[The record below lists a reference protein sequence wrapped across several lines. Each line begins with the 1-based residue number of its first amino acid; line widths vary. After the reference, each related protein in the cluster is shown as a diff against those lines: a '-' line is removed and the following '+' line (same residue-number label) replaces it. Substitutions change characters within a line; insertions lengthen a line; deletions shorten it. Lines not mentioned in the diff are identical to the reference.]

1 MSSAPSP
8 SEILEVAYQSATQ
21 HVDQSLLTEPEQ
33 IESIDNI
40 VRSNIGA
47 GVRLLL
53 ACALAKICDP
63 SVDIRRPFTNL
74 GKGAYSGRT
83 YDEQYVTRFV
93 NKYELPCNVTTAFL
107 TPALRT
113 KRGIALVPGTDLG
126 GRDRNLYEQVIL
138 LLDDVENGRLSAE
151 DLLAET
157 VISLVVL
164 KRERQQR
171 ISSLLS
177 EVKRAGG
184 VMPLSSEDIVSLIQ
198 QHLSLPRASRLPVL
212 VIAAA
217 YQAASENLGER
228 VLPLE
233 SHTAADERTGALGD
247 IEITL
252 IGDDQVVTTYEVKL
266 KRVTKDDV
274 DRALHKIRNSGARID
289 NYLFVTTDEISD
301 DVAGYAKNL
310 YRATGGVEI
319 AILDC
324 IGFLRHFLHLFHR
337 LRLTFLDE
345 YQELLLR
352 EPDSAVRE
360 SLKEAFLAMRRA
372 IESSYA
378 DDASEC

>member
-8 SEILEVAYQSATQ
+8 SDILEAAYQRATQ
-21 HVDQSLLTEPEQ
+21 HIDQSLLTEPEQ
-33 IESIDNI
+33 IERINN
-40 VRSNIGA
+40 VTRSNIGA
-47 GVRLLL
+47 GVRLSL
-53 ACALAKICDP
+53 ACTLAKMHNP
-63 SVDIRRPFTNL
+63 AVDIRRPFTNL
-74 GKGAYSGRT
+74 GERSYSGRN

-93 NKYELPCNVTTAFL
+93 NEYELPCNVTTAFL

-113 KRGIALVPGTDLG
+113 KRDIALVPGTDLG

-151 DLLAET
+151 DLLTET
-157 VISLVVL
+157 VRSLVVL

-171 ISSLLS
+171 LSSLLS
-177 EVKRAGG
+177 EVRRTGG
-184 VMPLSSEDIVSLIQ
+184 EIPLSSEDIVSLIQ
-198 QHLSLPRASRLPVL
+198 QHLRLPRASRLPVL
-212 VIAAA
+212 VVAAA
-217 YQAASENLGER
+217 YEAASENLGER

-247 IEITL
+247 VEITL
-252 IGDDQVVTTYEVKL
+252 VGDDQVVTTYEMKF
-266 KRVTKDDV
+266 KRITKDDI
-274 DRALHKIRNSGARID
+274 DRALHKIKNSGARID
-289 NYLFVTTDEISD
+289 NYLFVTTDEIAD
-301 DVAGYAKNL
+301 DVADYARSL
-310 YRATGGVEI
+310 YRTTGGIEV

-337 LRLTFLDE
+337 LRLTFLDV
-345 YQELLLR
+345 YQELLLK

-372 IESSYA
+372 TESSYE